1 MDPERERIQSDL
13 RGLLDGEVR
22 CDDVFLQMYAT
33 DGSIFEIR
41 PLAVA
46 RPQHTRDVIG
56 CLQYAS
62 ENHLPVHPRGA
73 GSGLAGESLGTGLV
87 LDFSHSM
94 RRILDIGDSSVRVQ
108 PGVVASQLNRQLA
121 SIGRRFAPDSDSS
134 QVSTIGGMISR
145 DVIGCR
151 GMLYGATHRHVERLQ
166 AVLADGSMLDVSAVG
181 ENGDQVVSVQGNSEV
196 TRDISQLLRRH
207 EATIANRRGGSA
219 PCPFGYHLDGVLRP
233 SGVDFVKLLCG
244 SEGTLGVITEATL
257 KTVELPKHRGM
268 IMFFFDRLETAAR
281 AAVEL
286 TAQNVTACELMDRRL
301 VSLARE
307 LEVQYDVLIPPETE
321 ALVLAEVYGESV
333 EDTAERLNVLVE
345 DIGRHRQLAFDSRVA
360 VDAGEVEIFWRLI
373 SRTVPALYRL
383 TGKTRPIPF
392 LDDMMVP
399 PRHLPDFIR
408 RVQNLLK
415 RHQVTATIFSHAA
428 HGQLRITPF
437 LDLSEPD
444 HRTTVLRLAGDL
456 YHEVIDVGGGIG
468 GEHGLG
474 LSRGWTIRGIAG
486 PLYDVFCDVKR
497 AFDPHNVLNPGKIV
511 WASSP
516 EALFINRLRRDFTT
530 TEKRFAG
537 ADRELE
543 SEKPLGDVVRLQTTW
558 QNGEIDQQLED
569 CNGCGHCRTQSPI
582 ARMCPIFRIV
592 PAEESSPRAKANLMR
607 AVMTGRLDSSELLG
621 DSLKEIADLCVNC
634 HQCRFEC
641 PAKVDIPRLMVECK
655 SQYVAT
661 NGLQLADHFMARL
674 DLVAIWASLIR
685 PVLNWAIGN
694 PQMRWMLERFFGIAQ
709 GRQLPRL
716 ARRTFL
722 RKAARRR
729 LTKSTR
735 RSDHKV
741 LFFVDIFANW
751 FDPELGD
758 ALVAVLEHNGIAV
771 YVPPRQRQSGMSLVT
786 VGAVERA
793 RQLASHNVT
802 LLADAVR
809 QGYHIVT
816 TEPAAALCLQREYP
830 NLLGEGDAKLVAEN
844 TSEACAF
851 LWKMHQGGHLSLD
864 FRPLPFSLGYHQPCH
879 VRAMQIGSP
888 SVNLMRLIPELSV
901 RRVAD
906 GCSGMAGVYGLK
918 KKNFRRSVRAG
929 WRLISGLRN
938 DSLIAGVTECSS
950 CKMQMEQGTE
960 KPTTHPVKILARA
973 YGLLPQMKDL
983 PSDAWKENVAE

>member
-1 MDPERERIQSDL
+1 MTPERERIQSDL

-46 RPQHTRDVIG
+46 RPQHTRDVVA

-73 GSGLAGESLGTGLV
+73 GSGLAGESLGSGLV

-94 RRILDIGDSSVRVQ
+94 RRILDVGETTVRVQ

-121 SIGRRFAPDSDSS
+121 SLGRRFAPDSDSS

-151 GMLYGATHRHVERLQ
+151 GLLYGPTHRHVERLQ
-166 AVLADGSMLDVSAVG
+166 AVLADGSMLDVSVTG
-181 ENGDQVVSVQGNSEV
+181 ENTDRTVSANGSPEV
-196 TRDISQLLRRH
+196 TREVGQLLRRH
-207 EATIANRRGGSA
+207 EPTIANRHGSDA
-219 PCPFGYHLDGVLRP
+219 ACPFGYHLSGVSTP
-233 SGVDFVKLLCG
+233 SGVDFVKLLSG

-257 KTVELPKHRGM
+257 RTVALPKHRGM
-268 IMFFFDRLETAAR
+268 VMFFFDRLETAAR

-286 TAQNVTACELMDRRL
+286 TSQNVTACELMDRRL

-307 LEVQYDVLIPPETE
+307 LEVQYDVLIPAETE
-321 ALVLAEVYGESV
+321 ALVLAEVYGDSAA
-333 EDTAERLNVLVE
+333 DAADRLNGLVE
-345 DIGRHRQLAFDSRVA
+345 DIGRRRQLAFDSRVA
-360 VDAGEVEIFWRLI
+360 VDAGDVEIFWRLI

-392 LDDMMVP
+392 LDDVMVP
-399 PRHLPDFIR
+399 ARRLPDFIR

-415 RHQVTATIFSHAA
+415 RHQVTATLFSHAA
-428 HGQLRITPF
+428 QGQLRVTPF
-437 LDLSEPD
+437 FDLSRPD
-444 HRTTVLRLAGDL
+444 HRTTVLKLAGDL

-486 PLYDVFCDVKR
+486 SLYDVFCDVKR

-516 EALFINRLRRDFTT
+516 EALFINRLRRDLSAAS
-530 TEKRFAG
+530 KRFLAP
-537 ADRELE
+537 AAEPDD
-543 SEKPLGDVVRLQTTW
+543 EKPTDELIRLQTSW
-558 QNGEIDQQLED
+558 QEGEIDRQLED

-582 ARMCPIFRIV
+582 ARMCPIFRIL

-621 DSLKEIADLCVNC
+621 ESLKDIADLCVNC

-655 SQYVAT
+655 SQYVAN
-661 NGLQLADHFMARL
+661 NGLRLADHFLARL
-674 DLVAIWASLIR
+674 DLVAGWASLVR
-685 PVLNWAIGN
+685 PLSNWAIGN

-709 GRQLPRL
+709 GRRLPRL

-741 LFFVDIFANW
+741 LFFVDIYANW
-751 FDPELGD
+751 FDTELAD

-786 VGAVERA
+786 AGAVELA
-793 RQLASHNVT
+793 RELAAHNVA

-809 QGYHIVT
+809 QGYQIVA
-816 TEPAAALCLQREYP
+816 TEPAAALCIQREYP
-830 NLLGEGDAKLVAEN
+830 RLVGEGDAQLVAEN

-851 LWKMHQGGHLSLD
+851 LWKMHQAGQLSLD
-864 FRPLPFSLGYHQPCH
+864 LNPLPFSLGYHQPCH
-879 VRAMQIGSP
+879 VRAMQIGTP
-888 SVNLMRLIPELSV
+888 SVNLMRLVPELSV
-901 RRVAD
+901 RQVAD

-918 KKNFRRSVRAG
+918 KKNFRSSVRAG
-929 WRLISGLRN
+929 WRLISGLR
-938 DSLIAGVTECSS
+938 DESLLAGVTECSS
-950 CKMQMEQGTE
+950 CKLQMEQGTE

-973 YGLLPQMKDL
+973 YGLSPRMKDL
-983 PSDAWKENVAE
+983 PIDAATE